1 MVTKRERVVG
11 INPEFGISRCTLL
24 YIKQINKDLLYSTGN
39 YIQYLEISYDGKES
53 KNHLYLHLNHV
64 AVHLKHCSST
74 ILQFFKKCKK
84 KKKMVVSVYHRGLA
98 VGTIACQHPGQQCFL
113 FLDQNF
119 YLAFIFCLLWKHII
133 SWRDYICLHEMGS
146 RVNHY
151 LEKVK

>member
-24 YIKQINKDLLYSTGN
+24 YIKQIKKDLLYSTGN
-39 YIQYLEISYDGKES
+39 YIQYLEMSYDGKES

-84 KKKMVVSVYHRGLA
+84 KKRWWSASTTEVSLSGRLLA
-98 VGTIACQHPGQQCFL
+98 SIRVSSVSSFQIRIFIQPSSSAYYESTL
-113 FLDQNF
+113 F
-119 YLAFIFCLLWKHII
+119 
-133 SWRDYICLHEMGS
+133 HEGITY
-146 RVNHY
+146 VC
-151 LEKVK
+151 VKWAAE